1 MTNLK
6 RSASVED
13 LTQAIT
19 LFRALTNAGHD
30 DAESTDEA
38 QVPGAGSRQ
47 SAHSPARQ
55 R

>member
-13 LTQAIT
+13 LTQTIT

-30 DAESTDEA
+30 DDADTLWNT
-38 QVPGAGSRQ
+38 
-47 SAHSPARQ
+47 
-55 R
+55 